1 MEFADLKELL
11 VQFDESTIREFDL
24 NKGDFH
30 LYLSKNEQRV
40 SAQPLPVAVG
50 QTPAVETA
58 EVISAPVQPADVA
71 VAVEAGQ
78 TVDSPLVGV
87 AYLSGAPGEAAFKQV
102 GDKVAI
108 GDTLCIVEA
117 MKIMNEINSDV
128 AGTVTEILIQ
138 NEDVVEYGQALFRI
152 V

>member
-1 MEFADLKELL
+1 MEFAELKELL
-11 VQFDESTIREFDL
+11 AQFDDSTIREFDL
-24 NKGDFH
+24 NNGDFH

-40 SAQPLPVAVG
+40 TQPLPVPVA
-50 QTPAVETA
+50 QPPAVETA
-58 EVISAPVQPADVA
+58 EAIPAPVQPAE

-87 AYLSGAPGEAAFKQV
+87 AYLSGAPGEPAFKQV
-102 GDKVAI
+102 GDTVAV

-128 AGTVTEILIQ
+128 AGTVTDILIQ

>member
-1 MEFADLKELL
+1 MEFAELKELL
-11 VQFDESTIREFDL
+11 AQFDGSSIREFDL
-24 NKGDFH
+24 NKGEFH
-30 LYLSKNEQRV
+30 LYLSKNEQSVKSSQPV
-40 SAQPLPVAVG
+40 SA
-50 QTPAVETA
+50 PAVPVTVESVEA
-58 EVISAPVQPADVA
+58 VAAIVQPTE
-71 VAVEAGQ
+71 VAVEVGQ

-87 AYLSGAPGEAAFKQV
+87 AYLSGAPDEPAFKQV
-102 GDKVAI
+102 GDTVAV

-128 AGTVTEILIQ
+128 AGTVAEILIE